1 MLYRAVRPLLFA
13 LEPETAHRL
22 SLKSLDV
29 LTRLGA
35 ASLVAAPAPRVP
47 VRVMGLDFPNP
58 VGLAAGLDKDGE
70 HIDALAALGFGFIEV
85 GAVTPRAQPG
95 NPKPRLF
102 RLSKAGALINRLG
115 FNSRGADVLAE
126 NIRRSSYRGIVG
138 VNIGKNSDTP
148 NERALEDY
156 IACLRKVYALA
167 SFVTANIS
175 SPNTRDLRALQQ
187 ADGLD
192 ALLVSLT
199 AERDLLAKRYG
210 NRVPLAV
217 KVAPDLDEA
226 GIETIA
232 DRVTARGIDAV
243 IATNTTVSREG
254 VGHLPASR
262 EQGGLSGAP
271 LKARAT
277 AVVAKLRRALPAG
290 VTIIG
295 VGGIASA
302 ADAREKLDAGASL
315 VQLYTALVYRGPTLV
330 GEIVRGLA
338 ATPEFASSPRCSA
351 AKRSPSIRATASSS
365 RAAWRSSTRR
375 AASAAPCASR
385 PARWTRSSAHPS
397 SCIRS

>member
-13 LEPETAHRL
+13 LDPERAHGL

-29 LTRLGA
+29 LARLGA
-35 ASLVAAPAPRVP
+35 ASLAATRAPRVP

-58 VGLAAGLDKDGE
+58 VGLAAGLDKNGE
-70 HIDALAALGFGFIEV
+70 HIDGLAALGFGFLEI

-95 NPKPRLF
+95 NARPRLF
-102 RLSKAGALINRLG
+102 RLPEAEALINRLG
-115 FNSRGADVLAE
+115 FNNRGADVLVE
-126 NIRRSSYRGIVG
+126 NIRRSGYRGIVG

-148 NERALEDY
+148 NERAHEDY
-156 IACLRKVYALA
+156 IACLRKVYAHA

-175 SPNTRDLRALQQ
+175 SPNTKNLRSLQQ

-210 NRVPLAV
+210 NRIPLAV
-217 KVAPDLDEA
+217 KVAPDLDDA

-232 DRVTARGIDAV
+232 DRVAARGIDAV

-254 VGHLPASR
+254 VVHLRASR

-271 LKARAT
+271 LRALAT
-277 AVVAKLRRALPAG
+277 AVVRRLRRRLPAS
-290 VTIIG
+290 VAVIG

-315 VQLYTALVYRGPTLV
+315 VQLYTALVYRGPALV

-338 ATPEFASSPRCSA
+338 SPGQ
-351 AKRSPSIRATASSS
+351 
-365 RAAWRSSTRR
+365 
-375 AASAAPCASR
+375 
-385 PARWTRSSAHPS
+385 AR
-397 SCIRS
+397 